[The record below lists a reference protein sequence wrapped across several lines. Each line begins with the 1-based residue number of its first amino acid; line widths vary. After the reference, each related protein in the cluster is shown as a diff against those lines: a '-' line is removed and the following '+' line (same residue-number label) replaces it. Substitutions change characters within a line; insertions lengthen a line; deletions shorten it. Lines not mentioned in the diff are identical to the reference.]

1 MKKINNLL
9 TFINKFFREE
19 SNKILL
25 GRWTIN
31 YCPSITKKKVDSGNH
46 DHCGPCGIKNDYKL
60 DDEEIDDI
68 IMERNKEK
76 IIKKLE

>member
-25 GRWTIN
+25 GSWTIN
-31 YCPSITKKKVDSGNH
+31 YCPNITNKKVDSGNH
-46 DHCGPCGIKNDYKL
+46 DHCGPCWIKNDYKL
-60 DDEEIDDI
+60 DEDEIDDI
-68 IMERNKEK
+68 IMNKNKEK

>member
-1 MKKINNLL
+1 MRKIDNILQ
-9 TFINKFFREE
+9 FINKFFREE
-19 SNKILL
+19 SNKIVL

-31 YCPSITKKKVDSGNH
+31 YCPIITNKKVDSGNH

-68 IMERNKEK
+68 IMKKNKENNL
-76 IIKKLE
+76 KKLE